1 MKKKGEFLT
10 KRLEKL
16 RRQKTFD
23 LFKKLRDAKE
33 KGLTVYFNAKD
44 PYGVMR
50 RWKTTTLVSEHS
62 VVLYGREIFVVSE
75 YFESDGKYNFLC
87 RDPILLSR
95 TEDFGFCLPVALL
108 EKKKEKK

>member
-1 MKKKGEFLT
+1 MKKKGEFL
-10 KRLEKL
+10 EKKEVNK

-33 KGLTVYFNAKD
+33 KSLTVYFNAKD

-62 VVLYGREIFVVSE
+62 VVLYGREIVVI
-75 YFESDGKYNFLC
+75 SDSWEKDRKYNLSW
-87 RDPILLSR
+87 RDPILPSR
-95 TEDFGFCLPVALL
+95 TEDFGFCIPMGVVQ
-108 EKKKEKK
+108 